1 MLNIIEINFYTR
13 SIDFILNVLYLQKK
27 KNKIEYLPI
36 TKKSK
41 IETKII
47 THPRFHATK
56 NPRKISRHRSSRSW
70 LEESIEYI
78 EHVPGTFTLSEII
91 RYFFFFFFLFLS
103 APSTTTCIAFT
114 CIDPYTR
121 VCQRKLFPL
130 TYESG
135 QTIHCKSGMGS

>member
-1 MLNIIEINFYTR
+1 MPRIIEINFYTR

-91 RYFFFFFFLFLS
+91 RYFFFFFFSFPFS
-103 APSTTTCIAFT
+103 PIYDDVYCFYVYRSVH
-114 CIDPYTR
+114 TR
-121 VCQRKLFPL
+121 MPTKIIPADV
-130 TYESG
+130 
-135 QTIHCKSGMGS
+135 

>member
-91 RYFFFFFFLFLS
+91 RYFFFFFFSFPFS
-103 APSTTTCIAFT
+103 PIYDDVYCFYVYRSVH
-114 CIDPYTR
+114 TR
-121 VCQRKLFPL
+121 MPTKIIPADV
-130 TYESG
+130 
-135 QTIHCKSGMGS
+135 

>member
-1 MLNIIEINFYTR
+1 M
-13 SIDFILNVLYLQKK
+13 LYLQK
-27 KNKIEYLPI
+27 KNKIEYLQI

-41 IETKII
+41 IEIII
-47 THPRFHATK
+47 THPRFHNKATE
-56 NPRKISRHRSSRSW
+56 NSRHRSSRSW

-78 EHVPGTFTLSEII
+78 EHVPGTFTLSEIV
-91 RYFFFFFFLFLS
+91 RYFFFFFLFLS
-103 APSTTTCIAFT
+103 APSTTTLLT

>member
-1 MLNIIEINFYTR
+1 MPRIIEINFYTR

-27 KNKIEYLPI
+27 KKNKIEYLSI

-47 THPRFHATK
+47 SMIPRNKESMENLSASIVEVVA
-56 NPRKISRHRSSRSW
+56 RGIYRVHRTRARNFYPVRDHTIF
-70 LEESIEYI
+70 L
-78 EHVPGTFTLSEII
+78 
-91 RYFFFFFFLFLS
+91 FFFFFLFLS
-103 APSTTTCIAFT
+103 APSTRTCIAFT